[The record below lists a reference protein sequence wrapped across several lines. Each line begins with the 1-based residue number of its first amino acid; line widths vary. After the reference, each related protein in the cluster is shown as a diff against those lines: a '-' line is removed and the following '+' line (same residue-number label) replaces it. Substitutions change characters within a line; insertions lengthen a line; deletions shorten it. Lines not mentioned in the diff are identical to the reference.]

1 MGLKLTQRET
11 GSKTIKEQ
19 NSIPTAFLEL
29 LDPSIPEVPGRFRY
43 APTKFPY
50 LLRLFLN
57 CVIFIFRKIYSDVA
71 IMPAVITLDAVIPS
85 TSNTK
90 LHQEISKEPEGK
102 TGVAG

>member
-19 NSIPTAFLEL
+19 NSILTAFLEL

-57 CVIFIFRKIYSDVA
+57 CVFIFRKIYSDVA

-90 LHQEISKEPEGK
+90 LHQEISKKLEGK